1 MLTFK
6 QIEDH
11 FGPTICNIEAKK
23 ATAWSPLRS
32 PDPDGGRGGMQY
44 LAAEFFPV
52 NAPAHLTVVW
62 SGAIKPTQWP
72 ELVEKCKT
80 GSLRRIARQY
90 GVSHEAVGRI
100 LQRTSVLDLV

>member
-1 MLTFK
+1 MSTK
-6 QIEDH
+6 SIR
-11 FGPTICNIEAKK
+11 C
-23 ATAWSPLRS
+23 
-32 PDPDGGRGGMQY
+32 DPDGGRGGMQY
-44 LAAEFFPV
+44 LADEFFPV

-62 SGAIKPTQWP
+62 TGAIKPTQWP

-90 GVSHEAVGRI
+90 GVSHEAVRRI